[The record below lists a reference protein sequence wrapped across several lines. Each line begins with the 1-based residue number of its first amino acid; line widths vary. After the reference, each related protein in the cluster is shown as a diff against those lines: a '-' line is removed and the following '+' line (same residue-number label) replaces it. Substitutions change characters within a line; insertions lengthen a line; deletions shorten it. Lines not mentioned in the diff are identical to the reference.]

1 MVPGKAG
8 ELFWEQIRLASTC
21 PPGVVYE
28 MVSWIQKTTFRF
40 FKYTHKCV
48 YLLKMLGTKKFFK
61 LVSFPEYMGVFITS
75 NVLRLK
81 TWSIVK
87 QAFLKSFT
95 VWL

>member
-1 MVPGKAG
+1 
-8 ELFWEQIRLASTC
+8 
-21 PPGVVYE
+21 
-28 MVSWIQKTTFRF
+28 
-40 FKYTHKCV
+40 
-48 YLLKMLGTKKFFK
+48 MLGTKKFFK